1 MDAKQL
7 YIQGLGH
14 LTKGDL
20 SAAAESF
27 RECIGVDPGFGLGHL
42 GLSQVLDR
50 QGSVDEAIN
59 SAREAINLRPDDPLP
74 HTSLS
79 RLYQQ
84 KDMID
89 EAEAE
94 MALSMKLQQQA
105 GEGLV

>member
-1 MDAKQL
+1 MKAKQL

-14 LTKGDL
+14 LTRGDL
-20 SAAAESF
+20 DAAAESF
-27 RECIGVDPGFGLGHL
+27 RECVAFDQGFGLGHL

-50 QGSVDEAIN
+50 RGNVDEAI
-59 SAREAINLRPDDPLP
+59 SAARAAIDLMPDDPLP

-89 EAEAE
+89 EAEEE

-105 GEGLV
+105 GED